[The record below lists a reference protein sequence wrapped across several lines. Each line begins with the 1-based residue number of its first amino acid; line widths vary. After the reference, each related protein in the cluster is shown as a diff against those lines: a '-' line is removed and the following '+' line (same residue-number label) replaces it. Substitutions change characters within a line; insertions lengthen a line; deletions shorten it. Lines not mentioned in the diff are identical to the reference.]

1 MPKMNLEDDNGVLVE
16 WQPHVEK
23 AATPK
28 DKVFVKWSVGDH
40 GRNEDLQDLEKDY
53 LNISKLK

>member
-1 MPKMNLEDDNGVLVE
+1 MLKYFKLFLLGLIVFTSCKPEE
-16 WQPHVEK
+16 IAEE
-23 AATPK
+23 